1 MRKSTVLR
9 GKGTYPVW
17 NEKFKLKAEFPSE
30 NDDYKIVLKV
40 YDEDRLTEDDFIG
53 TTSIYVE
60 DLLALGVEKGSY
72 ELHRAIYR
80 VVLEDGTYCGE
91 LQVGLKFTKVEGD
104 INEEDL
110 GGWKESQE

>member
-1 MRKSTVLR
+1 MLTLIIELYIYIYILYEFIIIA

-53 TTSIYVE
+53 TTS
-60 DLLALGVEKGSY
+60 
-72 ELHRAIYR
+72 
-80 VVLEDGTYCGE
+80 
-91 LQVGLKFTKVEGD
+91 
-104 INEEDL
+104 
-110 GGWKESQE
+110 